1 MTTNNKPRRMAPPPE
16 AAADAALPPTKA
28 PGFNA
33 SPASPKRATKQDLVL
48 EMLQREGG
56 VPLSAIAAA
65 TGWLPHTVRAVLTGL
80 RKKGHNVARSKTDGE
95 TCYAVTTARAQ

>member
-1 MTTNNKPRRMAPPPE
+1 MTTTNKLRRMAGPPE
-16 AAADAALPPTKA
+16 AAADVILPPTKM

-33 SPASPKRATKQDLVL
+33 SPAPKRTTKQDLVL

-56 VPLSAIAAA
+56 VPLSAIVAA
-65 TGWLPHTVRAVLTGL
+65 TSWLPHTVRAVLTGL

-95 TCYAVTTARAQ
+95 TCYAVTAAHMQ